1 MPSRSRLGGP
11 QAASTGPGTCCI
23 SDPLQT
29 GVYEVPG
36 PLLGNSTGLIQ
47 GRGRDGSIQAEGPPS
62 FNQDPLPEAPSNW
75 AVRELGKGTWQ
86 RRAHLG
92 PDDELPP
99 PGS

>member
-1 MPSRSRLGGP
+1 MFTRSQDRVLKV
-11 QAASTGPGTCCI
+11 
-23 SDPLQT
+23 LL
-29 GVYEVPG
+29 
-36 PLLGNSTGLIQ
+36 LLGNSTGLIQ

-75 AVRELGKGTWQ
+75 AVRELGRGAWQ